1 MENGGE
7 FELLGG
13 GTIDGTAGTTTFLG
27 DAGAEFELAGVFTFT
42 AASSIQASI
51 VDFYGAAQVAGTYR
65 VSGSTNV
72 VDGPVTFTGP
82 VDVAGSSL
90 TVSDMTDFSG
100 ATLLT
105 PLTFTDLSVNDT
117 LVSKGDVHVT
127 QLFTWGGGTLMGN
140 GTVYI
145 DPGATLNAGVGGGG
159 MLDQPLVNNGQ
170 VNLVGVNGVNG
181 VSEGV
186 GGSITNAAGATFV
199 AMNGYYA
206 ANVNGGTFANAGTLV
221 ETGGEVVWSTA
232 VTNNSTGTVH
242 LENGGE
248 FVLLSGG
255 TIDGTAGTTTLV
267 GDAGSTVDFAGDFT
281 FTAASSIQ
289 ASVVTFAQ
297 NDATFLGSALVAG
310 TLVSDSTNVGD
321 PVTFT
326 GTGDSFGALTV
337 GGTAAFAAATPI
349 TATAASIALIGSGT
363 LQANGNLLL
372 NDSGVY
378 SQDAGSIL
386 SLTLGGPTPGFGY
399 DQINVSGPIALAGQF
414 HLGVAPGFIP
424 SLEESFT
431 IIHGTSPISGTFAG
445 LPQGAI
451 ITVGGDQFQI
461 NYQGGSGNDVI
472 LTTTAVP
479 YSPTTTTLSAPA
491 ITYGSNALVTVTVA
505 SSTAT
510 PTGNVS
516 LTVDGGSPITQPLV
530 NGASTFTLAGLPAG
544 NHSLSATYAAQ
555 GGYLA
560 SSATGTLAV
569 SKFTPTV
576 NVSDAGGTYHG
587 AAFAATATV
596 TGVSGTPGS
605 SLEGTGLTVTYYTGT
620 YTSVS
625 QLTGLTG
632 STAAPSTP
640 GNYTVLAAFAGSSDY
655 SVHSALSNFTI
666 IAVGVT
672 IEGDV
677 YVLNQTA
684 SGALTISGNATLDVA
699 GVLQVDS
706 NSASAVNLSGGAD
719 VDAAS
724 TQIVGGYQVSGS
736 AHFNNTPVTD
746 AADVANPLAALT
758 APTGGTTQTAVNL
771 SNGTLTINPG
781 VYSSITVSGNAQL
794 ILNPGIYS
802 VGSGG
807 ITISGN
813 ATVINTTA
821 AGGQG
826 VLIYNAG
833 ALTVSGNASVNL
845 TASSTG
851 VYAGLSIFQAPNDA
865 SAVTVSGNAIL
876 NLNGGLLY
884 AANVQCV
891 VTMSGNAVLDAS
903 LVVNELTISG
913 SSDDTAS

>member
-1 MENGGE
+1 M
-7 FELLGG
+7 
-13 GTIDGTAGTTTFLG
+13 
-27 DAGAEFELAGVFTFT
+27 
-42 AASSIQASI
+42 
-51 VDFYGAAQVAGTYR
+51 
-65 VSGSTNV
+65 
-72 VDGPVTFTGP
+72 
-82 VDVAGSSL
+82 
-90 TVSDMTDFSG
+90 
-100 ATLLT
+100 
-105 PLTFTDLSVNDT
+105 
-117 LVSKGDVHVT
+117 
-127 QLFTWGGGTLMGN
+127 
-140 GTVYI
+140 
-145 DPGATLNAGVGGGG
+145 
-159 MLDQPLVNNGQ
+159 
-170 VNLVGVNGVNG
+170 
-181 VSEGV
+181 
-186 GGSITNAAGATFV
+186 
-199 AMNGYYA
+199 
-206 ANVNGGTFANAGTLV
+206 
-221 ETGGEVVWSTA
+221 
-232 VTNNSTGTVH
+232 
-242 LENGGE
+242 
-248 FVLLSGG
+248 
-255 TIDGTAGTTTLV
+255 
-267 GDAGSTVDFAGDFT
+267 
-281 FTAASSIQ
+281 
-289 ASVVTFAQ
+289 
-297 NDATFLGSALVAG
+297 
-310 TLVSDSTNVGD
+310 
-321 PVTFT
+321 
-326 GTGDSFGALTV
+326 
-337 GGTAAFAAATPI
+337 
-349 TATAASIALIGSGT
+349 
-363 LQANGNLLL
+363 
-372 NDSGVY
+372 
-378 SQDAGSIL
+378 
-386 SLTLGGPTPGFGY
+386 
-399 DQINVSGPIALAGQF
+399 
-414 HLGVAPGFIP
+414 
-424 SLEESFT
+424 
-431 IIHGTSPISGTFAG
+431 
-445 LPQGAI
+445 
-451 ITVGGDQFQI
+451 
-461 NYQGGSGNDVI
+461 
-472 LTTTAVP
+472 
-479 YSPTTTTLSAPA
+479 
-491 ITYGSNALVTVTVA
+491 
-505 SSTAT
+505 
-510 PTGNVS
+510 
-516 LTVDGGSPITQPLV
+516 TVDGGSPITQPLV